1 MKKKEVLTV
10 LLLFFLAGGIIK
22 AQNNNADL
30 KLSLKEAQ
38 EYALKNNK
46 MKQG

>member
-10 LLLFFLAGGIIK
+10 LLLFSLASGNIM
-22 AQNNNADL
+22 AQEKSGDL

-38 EYALKNNK
+38 EYAIQNN
-46 MKQG
+46 